1 MAGTG
6 RRVWVAG
13 GVCGLVAVGLVMV
26 AVFVD
31 LDTGDRTASIA
42 GAVIGLA
49 GCLLSVYFGTRGS
62 ASGSG
67 AVRARGRGAVAA
79 GGSVSGNAV
88 GKNAKVTRTANPS
101 APAPAAPAPAAP
113 APAAPAPAA
122 PAPAVS
128 QPEVTA
134 RGAGAVAA
142 GTDVTHNAIGEG
154 SQVEER

>member
-6 RRVWVAG
+6 RTVWVAG

-49 GCLLSVYFGTRGS
+49 GCLLSIYFGTRGS

-101 APAPAAPAPAAP
+101 APA
-113 APAAPAPAA
+113 A
-122 PAPAVS
+122 PAPAVT